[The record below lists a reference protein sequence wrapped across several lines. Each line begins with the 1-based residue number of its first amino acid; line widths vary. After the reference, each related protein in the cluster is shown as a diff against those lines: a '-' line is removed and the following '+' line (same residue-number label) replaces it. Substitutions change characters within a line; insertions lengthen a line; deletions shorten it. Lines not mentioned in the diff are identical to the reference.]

1 MSLIGKCMSI
11 LVFLSF
17 LSDILESRQTLQIGS
32 NPGSRVIRRRKVNH
46 ENENVTVLDNYDK
59 MTIKILLLN
68 KTMKVGE
75 VVLVNGK
82 PALIKR
88 RRKSSIN
95 DLPSL
100 SVKDKVKPST
110 KKKSIRIRS
119 RNLGESYSNSG
130 EESRQIMIRRSKV
143 AQTSL
148 TPKKKRVLRRKLVT
162 RY

>member
-1 MSLIGKCMSI
+1 M
-11 LVFLSF
+11 
-17 LSDILESRQTLQIGS
+17 
-32 NPGSRVIRRRKVNH
+32 
-46 ENENVTVLDNYDK
+46 TVLDNYDK

-95 DLPSL
+95 DLPIL